1 MQLVFIPPFC
11 LHPKLM
17 NDYIHK
23 QPVHFYNHVRYLTK
37 NLETKSL
44 IYRKSTCSKS
54 PIGSTNNQWGMKE
67 KTTTE

>member
-1 MQLVFIPPFC
+1 
-11 LHPKLM
+11 M